1 MLSRAEEEGTMENTN
16 EKTVA
21 GNVLFIKEAKE
32 ALLQLEAAQVRKD
45 ELELTEKKQA
55 KALAAEKKA
64 VEDQVNSTIK
74 KRQDE
79 LSRRYDSEITKVQS
93 AIKQIK
99 AKREKA
105 KQQSM
110 KERIAAQVAPYV
122 TENKEM
128 NDKIKGLF
136 KQNQVPAL
144 CNSHIYYSL
153 YFPRAMK
160 EVLTMMLT
168 FVICFVAI
176 PCLIFWLLK
185 DPKTWML
192 ILIYLGIVLVFGG
205 LYIVIGNM
213 TKDKYLSTLQEAGQI
228 RRQIAKNKKKMR
240 SIQKGIKKEK
250 SEEHYD
256 LSSFD
261 TELAEKEQQ
270 KAELQAKKDEAMAHF
285 ESTVKPAIIEE
296 ITAGTREKIAKMEEE
311 HGQTMTALQQKAAQ
325 IKEDSFRL
333 SRDYEAHIGKE
344 FMQKDKLDA
353 LLVILQ
359 SGQAASIT
367 DAQNLYRE
375 QNTKKTK

>member
-1 MLSRAEEEGTMENTN
+1 ML
-16 EKTVA
+16 
-21 GNVLFIKEAKE
+21 
-32 ALLQLEAAQVRKD
+32 
-45 ELELTEKKQA
+45 
-55 KALAAEKKA
+55 
-64 VEDQVNSTIK
+64 
-74 KRQDE
+74 
-79 LSRRYDSEITKVQS
+79 
-93 AIKQIK
+93 
-99 AKREKA
+99 
-105 KQQSM
+105 
-110 KERIAAQVAPYV
+110 
-122 TENKEM
+122 
-128 NDKIKGLF
+128 
-136 KQNQVPAL
+136 
-144 CNSHIYYSL
+144 
-153 YFPRAMK
+153 
-160 EVLTMMLT
+160 LT
-168 FVICFVAI
+168 FGICFVAI
-176 PCLIFWLLK
+176 PYGIFQMVK
-185 DPKTWML
+185 EPKTWML

-213 TKDKYLSTLQEAGQI
+213 TKDKHLATLQEAGQI

-240 SIQKGIKKEK
+240 SIQNGIKRERT
-250 SEEHYD
+250 EEHYD